1 MNIYTS
7 AQEFIRNRYPGS
19 VILLNEPLK
28 KHTSFRIGGP
38 VPMLVIP
45 DSKAALIGIREY
57 FLQHGLSPLLLGR
70 GTNILAEDCEFDFP
84 VIKTHGGLKEIKLL
98 PNGVIYAEA
107 GVTLAQAAV
116 FAMKNS
122 LAGLEFAHGIP
133 GTLGGGVYMNAGAY
147 GGEMADV
154 VFSTDAVNDSGVYTV
169 TGGEHEFSYR
179 HSVFERESGIVLS
192 SLLRLTPGSESEI
205 SDKMEELMSKRRAS
219 QPLDMPSAGST
230 FKRPVGGYAAAMID
244 QCGLKG
250 FAFGGAQV
258 SEKHAGFV
266 INRGD
271 ASFSDVMQVISHVQ
285 NEVYK
290 KFGVHLETEVKI
302 ITRQ

>member
-1 MNIYTS
+1 MNIYTL

-19 VILLNEPLK
+19 VVLLNEPLK

-45 DSKAALIGIREY
+45 ESKAALINIREY
-57 FLQHGLSPLLLGR
+57 FLQHGISPLLIGR
-70 GTNILAEDCEFDFP
+70 GTNILADDCEFEFP
-84 VIKTHGGLKEIKLL
+84 VIKTYGGLKEIKLL
-98 PNGVIYAEA
+98 PNGVVYAEA
-107 GVTLAQAAV
+107 GVTLTQAAV

-154 VFSTDAVNDSGVYTV
+154 VFSTDAVNASGVYTV
-169 TGGEHEFSYR
+169 KDDDHEFSYR
-179 HSVFERESGIVLS
+179 HSVFESSGGIVLS
-192 SLLRLTPGSESEI
+192 SLLQLSSGSENEI
-205 SDKMEELMSKRRAS
+205 SAKMNELMSKRRAS

-230 FKRPVGGYAAAMID
+230 FKRPVSGYAAAMID

-250 FAFGGAQV
+250 FTCGGAQV

-266 INRGD
+266 INHGD
-271 ASFSDVMQVISHVQ
+271 ASFSDVMHVISHVQ

-290 KFGVHLETEVKI
+290 KFGVMLETEVKI
-302 ITRQ
+302 ITKQ